1 MSAPEL
7 IPTTNVSDDF
17 RTRAHQALGDRQLRN
32 NFRSAMDSLMAK
44 RAASFSDAHER
55 EHLRALGNAIKARAL
70 SKLPDL
76 LEQLEQNLTR
86 NGVTVHWA
94 ETVDEAN
101 GIVLS
106 IIRAHE
112 ARQVIKGKSMV
123 SEEMEMN
130 HVLAEQ
136 GIECL
141 ESDMGEFIVQL
152 DHEKPS
158 HIIMPAIH
166 KNAGQVASL
175 FHDKLGV
182 EYTKDVDQLIQ
193 IGRRVLRQKF
203 FEADIGVSGVN
214 FAVAET
220 GTLLLVENE
229 GNGRM
234 STTVP
239 PVHIAVTG
247 IEKVVENLRDVVPLL
262 SLLTRSALGQPITTY
277 VNMISGPRKEHEL
290 DGPQQVHLVLLDNGR
305 SQAFADSELRQT
317 LNCIRCGACMNHCPV
332 YTRIGGH
339 AYGEVYPGPI
349 GKIITPHMVGLAK
362 VPDHPSASAVR
373 RLRRSVPGEDPDP
386 EPAAPP
392 ARRERQGPGQPPPG
406 DARPGQQILAQG
418 TFHLERLGPA
428 QQFADPVS
436 PVQPG
441 GHPPARADPEQR
453 RPLDAKPQRTET
465 RRPVLARPGPRAS
478 GQTGRTSMSAKQNIL
493 GKLRNSLTG
502 TTPIVDNFDEALVTE
517 PYTYSPE
524 QRIPQLRK
532 QMEAVHTEIHQ
543 TTGQD
548 WPALLARLLGER
560 QLPSL
565 LIAPTTPHGQRVS
578 QYWAEHP
585 GLPTLKAYDR
595 PVEQWKAELFNDTPA
610 SLTTTLGAIAA
621 TGSLI
626 LWPTREEP
634 RLMSL
639 VPPVHFALLK
649 ASEIRDNFYQVQQEY
664 AWAQGM
670 PTNALLVSG
679 PSKTADIEQV
689 LAYGAH
695 GPKDL
700 VVLILED
707 Q

>member
-1 MSAPEL
+1 MSSHTL
-7 IPTTNVSDDF
+7 IPSVQLHDDF
-17 RTRAHQALGDRQLRN
+17 KTRAHQALGDGQLRS
-32 NFRSAMDSLMAK
+32 NFRSAMDSLMSK
-44 RAASFSDAHER
+44 RAAAFSDADER
-55 EHLRALGNAIKARAL
+55 ERLRALGNSIRARAL

-86 NGVTVHWA
+86 NGVNVHWA

-101 GIVLS
+101 AIVLS

-193 IGRRVLRQKF
+193 TGRRVLRRKF

-220 GTLLLVENE
+220 GSLLLVENE

-277 VNMISGPRKEHEL
+277 VNLISGPRQAHEL
-290 DGPQQVHLVLLDNGR
+290 DGPQEVHLVLLDNGR

-349 GKIITPHMVGLAK
+349 GKIITPHLVGLAK
-362 VPDHPSASAVR
+362 VPDHPSASSLCGACGEVCPVKIPIPALLR
-373 RLRRSVPGEDPDP
+373 RLREENVKAPNAPHPVMRGQGSKYSRTERLIWNAWRHLNSSPLLYRGFLYLATRLRSLTPGKIGPWTQNHSAP
-386 EPAAPP
+386 KPAA
-392 ARRERQGPGQPPPG
+392 RSLHE
-406 DARPGQQILAQG
+406 
-418 TFHLERLGPA
+418 
-428 QQFADPVS
+428 
-436 PVQPG
+436 
-441 GHPPARADPEQR
+441 
-453 RPLDAKPQRTET
+453 
-465 RRPVLARPGPRAS
+465 LAREH
-478 GQTGRTSMSAKQNIL
+478 L
-493 GKLRNSLTG
+493 G
-502 TTPIVDNFDEALVTE
+502 DE
-517 PYTYSPE
+517 
-524 QRIPQLRK
+524 
-532 QMEAVHTEIHQ
+532 
-543 TTGQD
+543 
-548 WPALLARLLGER
+548 
-560 QLPSL
+560 
-565 LIAPTTPHGQRVS
+565 
-578 QYWAEHP
+578 
-585 GLPTLKAYDR
+585 
-595 PVEQWKAELFNDTPA
+595 
-610 SLTTTLGAIAA
+610 
-621 TGSLI
+621 
-626 LWPTREEP
+626 
-634 RLMSL
+634 
-639 VPPVHFALLK
+639 
-649 ASEIRDNFYQVQQEY
+649 
-664 AWAQGM
+664 
-670 PTNALLVSG
+670 
-679 PSKTADIEQV
+679 
-689 LAYGAH
+689 
-695 GPKDL
+695 
-700 VVLILED
+700 
-707 Q
+707 